1 MREPALS
8 SASQAM
14 PAVMAPSPM
23 IATTLRSSF
32 ASSAAT
38 AMPSAALIEVLEWP
52 TPKVSYSLSARVGK
66 GASPSLLLDGVEP
79 VAAAGEHLVR
89 IGLVT
94 DVPHQPVARRLEDVV
109 QCDRELDGA
118 EARGEM
124 SAARGDALDQV
135 VAQLGADFAELAF
148 RLGAQIGG

>member
-1 MREPALS
+1 
-8 SASQAM
+8 M

-32 ASSAAT
+32 SSSAAT

-52 TPKVSYSLSARVGK
+52 TPNVSYSLSARDGK
-66 GASPSLLLDGVEP
+66 GRETAVLLDGVEP

-89 IGLVT
+89 IGLVA

-118 EARGEM
+118 EPGGEM

-135 VAQLGADFAELAF
+135 VAQLVADFAQLGF
-148 RLGAQIGG
+148 RAARAGRPVS